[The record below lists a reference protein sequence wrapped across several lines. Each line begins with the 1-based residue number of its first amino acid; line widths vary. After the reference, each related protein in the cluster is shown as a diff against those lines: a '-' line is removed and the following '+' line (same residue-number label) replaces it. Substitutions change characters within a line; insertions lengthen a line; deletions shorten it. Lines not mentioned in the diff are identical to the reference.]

1 MKGVRTLLITAA
13 ALAIAAGDAGAPPN
27 PADRLREAQDAEQK
41 LCFRAT
47 VNTATFGGAG
57 PASSQ
62 VVVSRKPGAG
72 RWEYQSAALR
82 GLVVIEK
89 GSDVIRLD
97 PVRKVATVERAHAGA
112 AALDL
117 LLKNHDVT
125 AEKAED
131 VAGRVADVLAVR
143 QRQGNRLAK
152 KVWVDRETAL
162 IVRSES
168 YDSDGKL
175 ASLTVYDRIEWNP
188 KLDDSLFEVPAGWQR
203 VGADDDRERH
213 WQRDALSK
221 EVGFEVR
228 EPSYVPAGYTLDG
241 FHLFRCRRGI
251 PSAHLRYVD
260 GLKSISIFEQVGGC
274 PRGGGPGGKGGGK
287 GRGWGRGRGGGG
299 GGRCGCELVGG
310 QQGEMLVKHTDGMT
324 LILVGDLPKDE
335 LQKIADSIR

>member
-1 MKGVRTLLITAA
+1 MKDATILLLAA
-13 ALAIAAGDAGAPPN
+13 AVAAIAAGGAGAPRS
-27 PADRLREAQDAEQK
+27 AAERLREAQAAEQN

-62 VVVSRKPGAG
+62 VIVCRKPGAG
-72 RWEYQSAALR
+72 RWEYQAPALR
-82 GLVVIEK
+82 GWVVIEK

-97 PVRKVATVERAHAGA
+97 PARRTATVERAPAGGT
-112 AALDL
+112 ALDL
-117 LLKNHDVT
+117 LLKNHEVT

-131 VAGRVADVLAVR
+131 VAGRMADVLAVR
-143 QRQGNRLAK
+143 ERQTGRLAK
-152 KVWVDRETAL
+152 KLWVDQETAL
-162 IVRSES
+162 VVRSES

-188 KLDDSLFEVPAGWQR
+188 KLEDSLFEVPAGWQR

-213 WQRDALSK
+213 WDRDALSK

-228 EPSYVPAGYTLDG
+228 EPAYVPAGYTLDG

-260 GLKSISIFEQVGGC
+260 GLRSVSIFEQAGGC
-274 PRGGGPGGKGGGK
+274 PRGGGPAGKGGGK
-287 GRGWGRGRGGGG
+287 GRGGGRGRGGGG
-299 GGRCGCELVGG
+299 WRCGCELVAG

-324 LILVGDLPKDE
+324 LILVGHLPKAE
-335 LQKIADSIR
+335 LEKIADSIR